1 MVESEKKLCI
11 LPVGNSHT
19 AWCVVDRVDW
29 EWAKD
34 FKWFANHGG
43 YVIRNV
49 KRDGRWRASY
59 LHKEIAERMFGADA
73 MKGVEADHIDRR
85 VWNNSR
91 SNLRRATRQ
100 ENSRNRPKH
109 KNNTS
114 GVTGVFWDKRAQKW
128 RAHIT
133 SKHLGLFVTKEAA
146 IEARKRAERQKF
158 GEFAPQLYE

>member
-1 MVESEKKLCI
+1 
-11 LPVGNSHT
+11 
-19 AWCVVDRVDW
+19 
-29 EWAKD
+29 
-34 FKWFANHGG
+34 
-43 YVIRNV
+43 
-49 KRDGRWRASY
+49 
-59 LHKEIAERMFGADA
+59 MFGADA
-73 MKGVEADHIDRR
+73 MKGMEADHIDRR

-91 SNLRRATRQ
+91 SNLRRATHK
-100 ENSRNRPKH
+100 ENSRNRSKH